1 MKVFKSV
8 VLTIIFAVAFTGAA
22 FSQGQMGPGQ
32 QQMPDVPAS
41 ADVSDQEV
49 QQFATALLNIE
60 PLQMELQAEMEE
72 VIVEGGIDLE
82 RFQQLMMAMQNPQ
95 LAEQVNMTTEE
106 QETIQELQPKLVQ
119 IQMDAESGIV
129 EKIEESGLDV
139 DRYQVLQMGAE
150 QDPELLERLRNEIER
165 QREG

>member
-1 MKVFKSV
+1 MKVFKSA
-8 VLTIIFAVAFTGAA
+8 VLTLIFAVAFAGTA
-22 FSQGQMGPGQ
+22 FAQGQMGPGQ
-32 QQMPDVPAS
+32 QQMPDVPTS
-41 ADVSDQEV
+41 EDVTDQEV
-49 QQFATALLNIE
+49 QQFATALLDIE

-72 VIVEGGIDLE
+72 IIVEGGIDLE

-119 IQMDAESGIV
+119 VQMDAESGIV
-129 EKIEESGLDV
+129 EKIEESGLDIE
-139 DRYQVLQMGAE
+139 RYQVLQMGAE